1 VQAFR
6 PARNALEGDQIALH
20 EIEGSRRPGSA
31 DSAFRG
37 WGLSGTAGVP
47 GARDRERDTVFLQ
60 ITRAEGWAMG
70 SNASTWDVIL
80 HYWTVTMFV
89 PAVLLIIVALATITR
104 MVDD

>member
-1 VQAFR
+1 VQALR
-6 PARNALEGDQIALH
+6 LARNALEGDQIALH

-37 WGLSGTAGVP
+37 RPGVP

-60 ITRAEGWAMG
+60 ITRAKGWAMG

>member
-1 VQAFR
+1 
-6 PARNALEGDQIALH
+6 L
-20 EIEGSRRPGSA
+20 
-31 DSAFRG
+31 
-37 WGLSGTAGVP
+37 
-47 GARDRERDTVFLQ
+47 LQ